1 VLTHVTFEVSGEPSQ
16 LAAFDAR
23 VKQLCAEQQV
33 SGEFEEQHAARR
45 LHYDLKI
52 EGGIPFPPF
61 VLASGEFP
69 ELDIAVEWVRHDAC
83 TRGTARIVRG
93 MLAEQNIENM
103 GATGTGNTLSIRLKA
118 DGYLALA
125 VVVLRSGRDEYRGYA
140 LTGRHDAL
148 FKIVRDAATGAC
160 DLVTTQGA
168 AEWSRA
174 WRVPPGREPD
184 YRAIDPPQPIPPSDF
199 SELEALAQAFV
210 AGWIWLGNGPR
221 EEIAIEV
228 ERYQRLGY
236 VVSDAN
242 LRASALHRIK
252 DTAARDGGALHYT
265 TLDAE
270 SAWVEE
276 IIARCWPGANREG
289 RDARPGREK

>member
-1 VLTHVTFEVSGEPSQ
+1 MSLLTHVTFEVSGEPSQ

-23 VKQLCAEQQV
+23 VKQLCIEQEI
-33 SGEFEEQHAARR
+33 SGEFEEQHTADR

-69 ELDIAVEWVRHDAC
+69 EIDITVEWVHHDAG

-93 MLAEQNIENM
+93 MLAEQNVENI
-103 GATGTGNTLSIRLKA
+103 GATGADHALSIRVNA

-125 VVVLRSGRDEYRGYA
+125 LVVLRTGRDEYRGYA
-140 LTGRHDAL
+140 LTGRQDAL
-148 FKIVRDAATGAC
+148 FRIVRDPAMHAC
-160 DLVTTQGA
+160 ELVTTQGA

-174 WRVPPGREPD
+174 WRVRSGHEPE
-184 YRAIDPPQPIPPSDF
+184 YRAIDPPRAIPESEF
-199 SELEALAQAFV
+199 RELEALAQAFV
-210 AGWIWLGNGPR
+210 AGWIWFDSGPR
-221 EEIAIEV
+221 EEIAIEAA
-228 ERYQRLGY
+228 RYQRLGY
-236 VVSDAN
+236 AVSDAN
-242 LRASALHRIK
+242 IRASALHRIR
-252 DTAARDGGALHYT
+252 DAAVNESGALHYS

-276 IIARCWPGANREG
+276 TIARCWPGDES
-289 RDARPGREK
+289 

>member
-1 VLTHVTFEVSGEPSQ
+1 MSPLTHVTFDLSGEPSQ

-33 SGEFEEQHAARR
+33 SGELEEQHTAGR

-69 ELDIAVEWVRHDAC
+69 ELDITVEWVHHDAG

-93 MLAEQNIENM
+93 MLAEQNIENI
-103 GATGTGNTLSIRLKA
+103 GATDADHALSIRVNA

-125 VVVLRSGRDEYRGYA
+125 LVVLRTGRDEYRGYA
-140 LTGRHDAL
+140 LTGRQDAL
-148 FKIVRDAATGAC
+148 FRIVRDPATRAC
-160 DLVTTQGA
+160 ELVTTQGA

-174 WRVPPGREPD
+174 WRVSPGHEPD
-184 YRAIDPPQPIPPSDF
+184 YRAIDPPQPIRESEF
-199 SELEALAQAFV
+199 RELEALAQAFV
-210 AGWIWLGNGPR
+210 AGWIWFGSGPR
-221 EEIAIEV
+221 EEIAIEA
-228 ERYQRLGY
+228 ERYGRLGY
-236 VVSDAN
+236 AVSDAN
-242 LRASALHRIK
+242 VRASALHRIR
-252 DTAARDGGALHYT
+252 DAAANDGGALHYS

-270 SAWVEE
+270 STWVEE
-276 IIARCWPGANREG
+276 IIARCWPGVES
-289 RDARPGREK
+289 

>member
-1 VLTHVTFEVSGEPSQ
+1 VSLLTHVTFEVSGEPSQ

-23 VKQLCAEQQV
+23 VKQLAAEQQV
-33 SGEFEEQHAARR
+33 TGEFEEQHAARR

-69 ELDIAVEWVRHDAC
+69 ELDIAVEWVNHAAG

-93 MLAEQNIENM
+93 MLAEQNIENI
-103 GATGTGNTLSIRLKA
+103 GAAGAEHALAIKLNA

-125 VVVLRSGRDEYRGYA
+125 LVVLRTGRDEYRGYA
-140 LTGRHDAL
+140 LTGRQDAL
-148 FKIVRDAATGAC
+148 FRIVRDFTTGAC
-160 DLVTTQGA
+160 ELVTTQGA

-174 WRVPPGREPD
+174 WRVAPEHEPD
-184 YRAIDPPQPIPPSDF
+184 YRELDPPHPIPDSEF

-210 AGWIWLGNGPR
+210 AGWIWFGNGPR
-221 EEIAIEV
+221 EEIAIEA

-236 VVSDAN
+236 AVSDAN

-252 DTAARDGGALHYT
+252 DAAANDGGALHYS

-270 SAWVEE
+270 SVWVEE
-276 IIARCWPGANREG
+276 VIVRCWTGDE
-289 RDARPGREK
+289 

>member
-1 VLTHVTFEVSGEPSQ
+1 VSLLTHVTFEVSGEPSQ

-23 VKQLCAEQQV
+23 VKQLAAEQQV
-33 SGEFEEQHAARR
+33 TGEFEEQHAAGR

-69 ELDIAVEWVRHDAC
+69 ELDIAVEWVNRDAG

-93 MLAEQNIENM
+93 MLVEQNIENI
-103 GATGTGNTLSIRLKA
+103 GAAGAEHTLAISLNA

-125 VVVLRSGRDEYRGYA
+125 LVVLRSGRDEYRGYA
-140 LTGRHDAL
+140 LTGRQDAL
-148 FKIVRDAATGAC
+148 FRVVRNPTTGAC
-160 DLVTTQGA
+160 ELVTTRGA
-168 AEWSRA
+168 AEWSRT
-174 WRVPPGREPD
+174 WRATPGQEPD
-184 YRAIDPPQPIPPSDF
+184 YRELDPPQPIPESEF

-210 AGWIWLGNGPR
+210 AGWIWFGNGPR
-221 EEIAIEV
+221 EEIAIET

-236 VVSDAN
+236 AVSDAN
-242 LRASALHRIK
+242 LRAAALHRIK
-252 DTAARDGGALHYT
+252 DTAASDGGALHYS

-270 SAWVEE
+270 SVWVEE
-276 IIARCWPGANREG
+276 IIARCWTGDE
-289 RDARPGREK
+289 